1 MCKNMNLTNA
11 TFFEIALI
19 KVLLYYKR
27 CTEGLKPDRSMEIL
41 FINNF
46 VTTKFQIND
55 YFLNGRL

>member
-11 TFFEIALI
+11 TFSEIALI
-19 KVLLYYKR
+19 KVLLYER
-27 CTEGLKPDRSMEIL
+27 CTEGLKPDRSKEIL

>member
-11 TFFEIALI
+11 TFSVIALI
-19 KVLLYYKR
+19 KVLLYER
-27 CTEGLKPDRSMEIL
+27 CTEGLKPDRSEEIL